1 MQKKLDLMAMFMVL
15 VSTMML
21 LQLVIYWILNYLMK
35 KNDIV

>member
-1 MQKKLDLMAMFMVL
+1 MAMFMVL

>member
-1 MQKKLDLMAMFMVL
+1 MAMFMVL

-21 LQLVIYWILNYLMK
+21 LQLMIYWILNYLMK